1 MHYLHSSNRKFSIC
15 GLVIAK
21 TYVKTIMSDITW
33 PPTVEPSFLLR
44 VVWRWVPSLDI
55 VPTIEQISK
64 CSSRVSI
71 CKSILIIFPFI
82 GVKTSRSNS
91 TLVSSYYKTILTRF
105 VSLFLLAAN
114 LKVALVTDPQQVI
127 MKAAFKS
134 FSWTK
139 SSKHFFISWPG
150 FKRIGYTDNPH
161 FCNELPKD
169 QK

>member
-1 MHYLHSSNRKFSIC
+1 
-15 GLVIAK
+15 
-21 TYVKTIMSDITW
+21 MSEMTW

-64 CSSRVSI
+64 CSSKVSI
-71 CKSILIIFPFI
+71 CKNIRIIFSFR
-82 GVKTSRSNS
+82 GVKTSRNKT
-91 TLVSSYYKTILTRF
+91 TLDSYYYQTILTRF

-161 FCNELPKD
+161 FWDE
-169 QK
+169 

>member
-1 MHYLHSSNRKFSIC
+1 MHYLHKSNRKFSVC
-15 GLVIAK
+15 GLVITK

-64 CSSRVSI
+64 CSSKVSI
-71 CKSILIIFPFI
+71 CKIFESFF
-82 GVKTSRSNS
+82 RSEELKNPEITL
-91 TLVSSYYKTILTRF
+91 TLVSSYYQTILTRF

-161 FCNELPKD
+161 FGDE
-169 QK
+169 